1 MIEKIAVIFNK
12 GLGFDIETIKAEHF
26 FTVNYIDIF
35 FEEELAN
42 KNVLLEYIAVIDST
56 QNQNYIN
63 SLCKY
68 GTKVKQDIEYYQI
81 IKNETDRFN
90 ITSGPTFQNLFI
102 KEDNKDN
109 YPTDFIKKINENKIL
124 FKKTIDF
131 FKVSMLKSITNQE
144 NFINGLKHGIEISN
158 ADEKRKYVL
167 VNSFPERKEQGVEYI
182 IPENIK
188 LLSELIDIL
197 KYKI

>member
-12 GLGFDIETIKAEHF
+12 GLGFDMETIKAEHF

-35 FEEELAN
+35 FEEELTD
-42 KNVLLEYIAVIDST
+42 KNILLEYVAVIDST
-56 QNQNYIN
+56 QEQSYIN

-68 GTKVKQDIEYYQI
+68 GTKVKQDIDYYQI
-81 IKNETDRFN
+81 IKNETDRLS
-90 ITSGPTFQNLFI
+90 ITNGPTFQNLFI
-102 KEDNKDN
+102 KEDNKEN
-109 YPTDFIKKINENKIL
+109 YPTDFIIKIKENKIL
-124 FKKTIDF
+124 FKKIIDF

-144 NFINGLKHGIEISN
+144 NFIDGLKYGIEIGKQ
-158 ADEKRKYVL
+158 DDKKRFML
-167 VNSFPERKEQGVEYI
+167 VNTFPERKEQGVEYI

-188 LLSELIDIL
+188 LLSELIEIL